1 MIQKLLFVFCFIA
14 MSLGTAAAQKTI
26 TNADLEGYRQAR
38 LKAER
43 EYRDNYERLGMPSPE
58 ELRRRNDQ
66 SVKETV
72 EMAER
77 ARQQR
82 LEEERLEIE
91 RLRATQVTIV
101 QYPTY
106 SDSYG
111 VAPGYFYSPWVQNY
125 DNRRH
130 SRFRPFTRNVR
141 QGYFAG
147 GQFWP
152 AGPRTV
158 PRPIV
163 RVRRR

>member
-1 MIQKLLFVFCFIA
+1 MMQKLLFVFCFIA
-14 MSLGTAAAQKTI
+14 MSGGTAAAQKTI

-43 EYRDNYERLGMPSPE
+43 EYRENYERLGMPSPE

-66 SVKETV
+66 SVREIV

-77 ARQQR
+77 SRQQR

-91 RLRATQVTIV
+91 RLRATHVTVV

-106 SDSYG
+106 SENYQ
-111 VAPGYFYSPWVQNY
+111 VTPGYFYLPWVHHYN
-125 DNRRH
+125 NRRH
-130 SRFRPFTRNVR
+130 PRFRPFTRNVR

-152 AGPRTV
+152 TGPRTAA
-158 PRPIV
+158 RPIV
-163 RVRRR
+163 RIRRR